1 MPGLA
6 RGRLA
11 ELPMEYWLRVFGDF
25 LTGFGRSMMIPFMLI
40 YLKQE
45 SNFPTWVVTL
55 LTAVPQFFQLFGTA
69 WGGVLADYYGRKPVM
84 FTALTGAGAVLT
96 LMLSANYWVVYAGYV
111 LFLVISN
118 SYRPAAFA
126 MITDVVPRELHRDAF
141 AILRTTANLGFALGP
156 LVGSRLFFTHRSMT
170 VLGTAIAYVLTAGT
184 VFLMR
189 ETMVPLVRNG
199 TSKRRVLLTMQNPLQ
214 AFTLLKRDN
223 LLLWAVITGVIFLMV
238 QLQMF
243 SSLTIVVNDAFQ
255 DQGRTLSYLLLINT
269 AGVVV
274 GQMFV
279 TSVTK
284 KIHFFGLLTIAIAAS
299 ALGWGALLLPIG
311 PLRFYLTLTL
321 TTVGEMVMAAGYTPF
336 IASLAQAGEVA
347 QYMSFTQSSN
357 ILGQMI
363 GPTIGAIGYDIG
375 GQSGYV
381 LVLWT
386 LLAFAYAS
394 LQVLRQKVEKI

>member
-1 MPGLA
+1 
-6 RGRLA
+6 
-11 ELPMEYWLRVFGDF
+11 
-25 LTGFGRSMMIPFMLI
+25 MMIPFMLI